1 MIRVI
6 VGWLG
11 ERVGWHL
18 AFTASRLA
26 AVSSIVR
33 YCPVPLSPFSFCT
46 IQNLWF
52 CRWPISESCLAK
64 LDFPSCMYSKIF
76 VEKEIN
82 RTRKFDLSVSL
93 FLEWVKKSHPPVPP
107 ATILK

>member
-26 AVSSIVR
+26 AVSFIVR

-46 IQNLWF
+46 IQ
-52 CRWPISESCLAK
+52 I
-64 LDFPSCMYSKIF
+64 YG
-76 VEKEIN
+76 
-82 RTRKFDLSVSL
+82 SVDGQPYL
-93 FLEWVKKSHPPVPP
+93 GPTPRVREPPTHMLCTGP
-107 ATILK
+107 